1 MAKHPKPEYDWKD
14 RKRYLGLP
22 LSFTRYAV
30 RNQRLY
36 FSRGFFN
43 TTEDELLLYRILD
56 VKLNRTFGDKLVGV
70 GTITLYTADKTH
82 PELQLT
88 RVKNPV
94 KVRDM
99 ISKMVEEERMRLNI
113 RGKELYGASM
123 HALHSCPDDVLE
135 HGGVEVDSSVDD
147 DLN

>member
-1 MAKHPKPEYDWKD
+1 MAKNPKPEYQWKD

-30 RNQRLY
+30 RDQRLF

-43 TTEDELLLYRILD
+43 TTEDELLLYRVLD

-88 RVKNPV
+88 RVRNPV
-94 KVRDM
+94 RVRDM
-99 ISKMVEEERMRLNI
+99 LSKMVEEERMRLNI
-113 RGKELYGASM
+113 RGRELYGVSG
-123 HALHSCPDDVLE
+123 HAHHGCPDMGDLDD
-135 HGGVEVDSSVDD
+135 GAAPDSSIDD
-147 DLN
+147 GIN